1 MTYLAAS
8 NDYIRNLMTTLLAV
22 HGEKSKRMHRSEVP
36 AVSGLSKRMLWFT
49 GMAMIKYALEK
60 KEKGKHCRI
69 KLL

>member
-1 MTYLAAS
+1 
-8 NDYIRNLMTTLLAV
+8 MTTLLAV